1 MNKVILI
8 GNVGKDPEIINFE
21 NGNKLAK
28 FTLATTEFYKDKSG
42 EKASETTWHNLTVFG
57 PVASVVEKYIKKGA
71 KIAIEGKIQ
80 IREYETK
87 EGEKRRSFEIV
98 VKELMML
105 DSKKTEPKATD
116 FVKEGEDD
124 LPF

>member
-8 GNVGKDPEIINFE
+8 GNAGKDPEIINFE

-87 EGEKRRSFEIV
+87 DGEKKRSFEIV
-98 VKELMML
+98 VKELMLL
-105 DSKKTEPKATD
+105 DSKKQT
-116 FVKEGEDD
+116 GEQ
-124 LPF
+124 F